1 MPTAVVVGCNKISQP
16 SVTKSLWISPNSV
29 CKEQSSTR
37 ATAALGNPDRT
48 ALATLTKQFKATVH
62 ACQSMVGLVAASQ
75 SMPRTTSW
83 LKSGNTRHY
92 TTKATAFPL
101 SVHATKGTW
110 HKVDEVTRLLTAN
123 VTFMP
128 SSMVTGSWYFCTNSC
143 ATKECVAPRS
153 MGATTPD
160 ISFHF

>member
-1 MPTAVVVGCNKISQP
+1 MLIAVVAGCNNISQP
-16 SVTKSLWISPNSV
+16 SVTKSLRTSPNSV
-29 CKEQSSTR
+29 YKEQSSTR
-37 ATAALGNPDRT
+37 ATAAFGNPDST
-48 ALATLTKQFKATVH
+48 ALATLPTQSKATVH

-83 LKSGNTRHY
+83 LRSGNTRHY
-92 TTKATAFPL
+92 TPKATVFPL

-110 HKVDEVTRLLTAN
+110 HRLDEVTRLLSAN

-143 ATKECVAPRS
+143 ATKECIAPLS
-153 MGATTPD
+153 MRATTPD
-160 ISFHF
+160 ISLVS